1 MADDGNLLGVFR
13 VALVPKCGVSQGESW
28 MKINVAHLRS
38 ASLAGPVC
46 LQSPENEGF
55 VVFPARRWSWGR
67 THASQGTTRHPLG
80 NTPAPRGK
88 IPRRQDGI
96 LASL

>member
-13 VALVPKCGVSQGESW
+13 VALVPKCGVSQGDSG

-67 THASQGTTRHPLG
+67 VLELACGMPTSCSRGT
-80 NTPAPRGK
+80 
-88 IPRRQDGI
+88 
-96 LASL
+96 SLRTI